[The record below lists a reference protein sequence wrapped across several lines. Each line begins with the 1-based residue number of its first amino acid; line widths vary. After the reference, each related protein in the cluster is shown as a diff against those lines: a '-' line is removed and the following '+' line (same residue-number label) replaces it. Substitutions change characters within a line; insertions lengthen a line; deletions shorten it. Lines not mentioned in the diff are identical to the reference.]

1 MWVYDESADTPPN
14 KHENVA
20 LLYPKNSD
28 TAPICVIS
36 LPLALSPS
44 VEWTKEEYRL
54 HVAAKA
60 AISSPLGPQPGPQL
74 LVALRYWLPSTTVCP
89 RLLVALDYCLPSTIV
104 CPEILFAL
112 NCSLPR
118 LLSDLN

>member
-1 MWVYDESADTPPN
+1 MLSCGVYDESTDTPPN

-20 LLYPKNSD
+20 LLHPKNSD

-44 VEWTKEEYRL
+44 MELMEGEYGL

-60 AISSPLGPQPGPQL
+60 AISSPFRPQPGPQL
-74 LVALRYWLPSTTVCP
+74 LSALQSWLPSTTVCP
-89 RLLVALDYCLPSTIV
+89 RLLFALDYCLP
-104 CPEILFAL
+104 
-112 NCSLPR
+112 
-118 LLSDLN
+118 